1 MSDQVLY
8 IVIAAAVVLIAV
20 AVVITWLVMRAHE
33 VKACNSLENR
43 LLVSETEL
51 KTARELRE
59 ADALAHERPRKRSR
73 KPSSSSWRP

>member
-1 MSDQVLY
+1 MTSQVLY
-8 IVIAAAVVLIAV
+8 ILIAAAVVLIAV
-20 AVVITWLVMRAHE
+20 AVVITWLVMRARE

-59 ADALAHERPRKRSR
+59 ADALAHEKAM
-73 KPSSSSWRP
+73 KM